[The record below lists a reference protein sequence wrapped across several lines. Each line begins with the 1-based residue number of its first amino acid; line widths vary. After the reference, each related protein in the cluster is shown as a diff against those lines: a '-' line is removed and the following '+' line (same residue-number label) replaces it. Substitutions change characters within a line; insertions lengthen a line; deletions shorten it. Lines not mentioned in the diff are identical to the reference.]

1 MTVGLHI
8 SVRAGPTIT
17 SANLAI
23 HYDSS
28 EHEEPTRP
36 APPTTTTTTTT
47 PSNVTG
53 TGTTTAAATTTAAPT
68 TAAPT
73 TTTAA
78 AAAATAG
85 SNPAPRFYTSSTGTD
100 DDTPITNYEKVV
112 VQQVSSA
119 FVYIFTLQRVSAL
132 LHSKIKNAYMTC
144 FRLESVLNCTYFQP
158 VYLFVEAG
166 SYRCSPNTNNGG
178 ASDIGLMLV
187 SSLMFS
193 LTGNDETQCALLDS
207 TSSAQV
213 GGRNKNL
220 IVVDKIKAEQG
231 DHIS

>member
-1 MTVGLHI
+1 
-8 SVRAGPTIT
+8 
-17 SANLAI
+17 
-23 HYDSS
+23 
-28 EHEEPTRP
+28 
-36 APPTTTTTTTT
+36 
-47 PSNVTG
+47 
-53 TGTTTAAATTTAAPT
+53 
-68 TAAPT
+68 
-73 TTTAA
+73 
-78 AAAATAG
+78 
-85 SNPAPRFYTSSTGTD
+85 
-100 DDTPITNYEKVV
+100 
-112 VQQVSSA
+112 
-119 FVYIFTLQRVSAL
+119 
-132 LHSKIKNAYMTC
+132 MTC
-144 FRLESVLNCTYFQP
+144 LILEFILICIYSQP

-231 DHIS
+231 DHISWKYCFRHNQSKKRIKSWNHCRRGRPSMWPSTMATAAESRLICFGFQNTSSNILRTAMFGVWSKKLWSGLDSRGFARLVDSPVPAAWQILDQCSKLAQASSLKINWD